1 MFSKL
6 LKRLHTVIK
15 AFIESIKMTKFDI
28 MFGFAGLKS
37 RERRRI
43 LINCIKAF
51 PEDLR
56 YRLKKDADFTPLK
69 VTNEWSKAGKYKTKS
84 FGVVDFSNIAE
95 IYGVTIRHNKH
106 RISLHF
112 RGDNINK
119 EIIDACLHTVN
130 NYFEINSAVK
140 KAMISAFEGNKS
152 LHGFFKYCYSLF
164 PRYESVGIF
173 GTGEFKTV
181 NLENV
186 VKKLKYPDIW
196 FTVENNNLKISF
208 WYHFNSTSTR
218 AMANAL
224 VVTMN
229 DQFDII
235 NFEHCEHLIG

>member
-1 MFSKL
+1 VFSKL
-6 LKRLHTVIK
+6 LKRLRTVIK

-37 RERRRI
+37 GEKRRI
-43 LINCIKAF
+43 LINCIKVF

-69 VTNEWSKAGKYKTKS
+69 VTNEWGKVGKYKTKT
-84 FGVVDFSNIAE
+84 FGGVDFSNIAE
-95 IYGVTIRHNKH
+95 IFGVTIRHNKH
-106 RISLHF
+106 RIRLNFHGS
-112 RGDNINK
+112 NINK
-119 EIIDACLHTVN
+119 EIIDTCLNTVN
-130 NYFEINSAVK
+130 NYFEINSTVK
-140 KAMISAFEGNKS
+140 KAMLSAFEGNKS